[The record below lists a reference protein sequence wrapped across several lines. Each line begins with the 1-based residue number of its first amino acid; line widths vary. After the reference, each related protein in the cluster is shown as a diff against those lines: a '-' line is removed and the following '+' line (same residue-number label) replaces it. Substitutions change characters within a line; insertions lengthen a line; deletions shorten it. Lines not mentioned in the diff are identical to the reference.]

1 MQDIATEIMPLTPE
15 NVTAVIESVGAKR
28 AESAGPGTER
38 RMSARWQFD
47 GVVEFRD
54 DGADDPEFGTLGNI
68 SEGGLC
74 MKCDHDVAIGGSL
87 DLAIHTD
94 AATLTGSGTVM
105 GSHEAHDGWLVRV
118 RFDI

>member
-1 MQDIATEIMPLTPE
+1 MQDIVTEIVPLTPE
-15 NVTAVIESVGAKR
+15 NVAIVIESVDAR
-28 AESAGPGTER
+28 LPESRHGTER

-54 DGADDPEFGTLGNI
+54 GGADDPEFGTLGNI

-74 MKCDHDVAIGGSL
+74 MKCDRDVAVATGL
-87 DLAIHTD
+87 DLAIHTGV
-94 AATLTGSGTVM
+94 ATLTGSGTVM